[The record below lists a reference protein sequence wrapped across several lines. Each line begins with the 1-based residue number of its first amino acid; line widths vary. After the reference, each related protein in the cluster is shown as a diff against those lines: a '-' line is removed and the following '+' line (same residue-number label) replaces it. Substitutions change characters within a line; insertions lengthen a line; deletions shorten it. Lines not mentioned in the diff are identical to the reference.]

1 MEPFQNNIAFD
12 HNAPCPR
19 PDSYNNES
27 GILDYPYITL
37 VLFYWFL
44 CYVWCMIRRILR
56 ETQSTDDHGHG
67 RLNTLR
73 ANSSIGLD
81 PTAKR
86 AGRGEGLDLYANL
99 YQIESCGI
107 CLTEFEEN
115 NCEDEAEAEAVKVKV
130 ILFCK
135 HVFHPDCLDTWLSA
149 HSTCPICGSKID
161 DQGVNKEKIM
171 CEGEYQPSMQ
181 GVMSTT
187 RSSSGDQTYM
197 TMTVGNVHG
206 HVCIEIH
213 DHI

>member
-1 MEPFQNNIAFD
+1 MEPCQNNIAFD

-27 GILDYPYITL
+27 GILVFAFIML
-37 VLFYWFL
+37 
-44 CYVWCMIRRILR
+44 
-56 ETQSTDDHGHG
+56 STDDHGHG
-67 RLNTLR
+67 RLNTLP
-73 ANSSIGLD
+73 ANSSEGQD

-99 YQIESCGI
+99 YQIDSCAI

-115 NCEDEAEAEAVKVKV
+115 NGEGEAEAVKVKV
-130 ILFCK
+130 IPFCK

-171 CEGEYQPSMQ
+171 CEGEYQLSMQ

-187 RSSSGDQTYM
+187 KSSSGDQTYM
-197 TMTVGNVHG
+197 TITVGNVHD
-206 HVCIEIH
+206 HVCVEIH

>member
-1 MEPFQNNIAFD
+1 MEPCQNNIAFD

-27 GILDYPYITL
+27 GILVFAFIML
-37 VLFYWFL
+37 VLFYW
-44 CYVWCMIRRILR
+44 YVCHVWLIIRRIFP

-67 RLNTLR
+67 RLNRLP
-73 ANSSIGLD
+73 ANSSEGQD

-99 YQIESCGI
+99 YQIDSCAI

-115 NCEDEAEAEAVKVKV
+115 NGEDEAEAMKVKV
-130 ILFCK
+130 IPFCK

-171 CEGEYQPSMQ
+171 CEGEYQLSMQ

-187 RSSSGDQTYM
+187 KSSSGDQTYM
-197 TMTVGNVHG
+197 TMTVGNVHD